1 MKTPNY
7 YKGTYYKMEAH
18 EVIEDFCGNNY
29 NLGVALAYLM
39 RCGKKPNNDIS
50 KDIQKAIDHLNF
62 ELKRQEHL
70 NEEQSE
76 LDRINDKLFT
86 YNGTST
92 Y

>member
-1 MKTPNY
+1 METPEY
-7 YKGTYYKMEAH
+7 YKGTYYKLEAH
-18 EVIEDFCGNNY
+18 EVIEDFCGDNY

-70 NEEQSE
+70 NQEQKE
-76 LDRINDKLFT
+76 LDKINDKFFKSAI
-86 YNGTST
+86 ST

>member
-1 MKTPNY
+1 MKTPEY
-7 YKGTYYKMEAH
+7 YKGTYYKLEAH
-18 EVIEDFCGNNY
+18 EVIEDFCGDNY

-62 ELKRQEHL
+62 ELKRQKHL
-70 NEEQSE
+70 NEEQTE
-76 LDRINDKLFT
+76 LDKINNKFFK
-86 YNGTST
+86 NAIST